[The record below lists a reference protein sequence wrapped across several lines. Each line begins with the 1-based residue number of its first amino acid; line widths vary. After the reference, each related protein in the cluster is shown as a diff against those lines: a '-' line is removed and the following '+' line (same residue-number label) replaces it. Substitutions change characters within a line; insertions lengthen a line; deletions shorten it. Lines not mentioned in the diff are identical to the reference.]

1 MDPDRVEI
9 RVLGCLIEKQH
20 TTPDTYPLTLNSLRL
35 ACNQRSNRDPVL
47 EISESG
53 VREALDRLTRRRWAR
68 TTSFAGSLSMRY
80 EHLLD
85 KALVLSPP
93 QLALL
98 GVLMLRGAQTV
109 GELRARSERLHRFDS
124 RADVE
129 QTLEELVER
138 DLAARLPRRPGQ
150 KEGRYEQLLGGD
162 AAGGDREAADDESAG
177 REGEAGAEAG
187 FAPPAA
193 AATEPQRDRIAR
205 LEIRITRVED
215 DLRRLREELGA

>member
-20 TTPDTYPLTLNSLRL
+20 TTPDSYPLTLNALRL
-35 ACNQRSNRDPVL
+35 ACNQSTNRDPVL
-47 EISESG
+47 EISEG
-53 VREALDRLTRRRWAR
+53 AVREALDRLTRRRWTR

-109 GELRARSERLHRFDS
+109 GELRARSERLHRFGS

-129 QTLEELVER
+129 QTLEQLV
-138 DLAARLPRRPGQ
+138 
-150 KEGRYEQLLGGD
+150 GGD
-162 AAGGDREAADDESAG
+162 AAGDREAADDESTG
-177 REGEAGAEAG
+177 REGEADGESGA
-187 FAPPAA
+187 APPAA
-193 AATEPQRDRIAR
+193 AASEPQRDRIAR
-205 LEIRITRVED
+205 LEIRITRLED

>member
-35 ACNQRSNRDPVL
+35 ACNQSTNREPVL
-47 EISESG
+47 EISESE
-53 VREALDRLTRRRWAR
+53 VREALDRLKRRRWTR

-109 GELRARSERLHRFDS
+109 GELRARSERLHRFGS

-138 DLAARLPRRPGQ
+138 DLAARLPRRPGR
-150 KEGRYEQLLGGD
+150 KEARYEQLLGGD
-162 AAGGDREAADDESAG
+162 GAGDREAADDESAG
-177 REGEAGAEAG
+177 REGEAGGEARA
-187 FAPPAA
+187 APRADAA
-193 AATEPQRDRIAR
+193 NEPQRDRIAR
-205 LEIRITRVED
+205 LEIRITRLED